1 MYSVLIQNQKTIQ
14 LFQEYYPLFLQLFSN
29 NRVGCC
35 RWIESGRT
43 IDTALPGLEELVGD
57 KKEWRAIIIRVVER
71 DENDMKKLSFNPRN
85 PYDFYCNASKD
96 ASKVQESKVP
106 LIRLTQILGE
116 VPSPEVTFHSDVVQ
130 ERNKSPRCIYVPEG
144 VDQREQDTYR
154 DLVRMYEYDG
164 RKPSEIILYTFYS
177 VRKGNDRKSTKNA
190 WHPEGEVDGFEFAR
204 RNRYSSNCRF
214 VKYEYIKE
222 GTNRKEADLFNFW
235 NSVMLLA
242 SEDIDPSSFQA
253 YRLYNA
259 RVEFNME
266 ALSDTL
272 QRKLDELI
280 GCTNYV
286 EESMRRDV
294 ELKMGEKHPKPEYET
309 TVNAEVRIPKDTS
322 VTVDT
327 EVFHLCP
334 AATSSEG
341 RKWESLRSIAEDTLE
356 SIFRKQD
363 RVLDESANR
372 MRSVSKIPEEMVTPM
387 DKYEKLDME
396 AELDDTFDEILKTQ
410 NTISDSRNI
419 TGERLSTLSNDVKD
433 YIKGRVPR
441 PLAWGVLA
449 VLILMVILS
458 VLPVFIIPQNL
469 TDRNLGGMM
478 AAFGFCALTLGLVEL
493 FVLISQKKTLLDKIE
508 KYNFAMEDNL
518 AVLSQDMMFYSK
530 FVSNIVNFS
539 RGRSILDTLKHKKF
553 ELETEYDLLQ
563 VHNEQIGI
571 FRGRVEKWAKAFYV
585 PISFERNLGKEF
597 AVDVD
602 VKPRDNRLY
611 TFDYNK
617 EYSIPFNY
625 TGERVKSP
633 FSFIGRFIIERE
645 EIFNDAGR
653 DD

>member
-29 NRVGCC
+29 NQVGCC

-71 DENDMKKLSFNPRN
+71 DENDMKKLSFNPHN

-96 ASKVQESKVP
+96 ASKVHESKVP
-106 LIRLTQILGE
+106 LVRLTQILGE
-116 VPSPEVTFHSDVVQ
+116 VPSPEVTFHSDVIQ
-130 ERNKSPRCIYVPEG
+130 ERNKSPRRIYVPEG
-144 VDQREQDTYR
+144 VDKKEQDTYR

-164 RKPSEIILYTFYS
+164 RKPREIILYTFYS
-177 VRKGNDRKSTKNA
+177 VRMGNDRKSTKNA
-190 WHPEGEVDGFEFAR
+190 WHPDGEVDGFEFAK
-204 RNRYSSNCRF
+204 RNRYSRNCRF
-214 VKYEYIKE
+214 VKYEYVKE
-222 GTNRKEADLFNFW
+222 GANRKEADLFNFW

-266 ALSDTL
+266 DLSDTL

-309 TVNAEVRIPKDTS
+309 TVSAEVRIPKDTS

-327 EVFHLCP
+327 EVFHICP
-334 AATSSEG
+334 TAASSEG

-372 MRSVSKIPEEMVTPM
+372 MRAVSKIPEEMVTPM

-419 TGERLSTLSNDVKD
+419 TGEKLSSLSDDVKD

-449 VLILMVILS
+449 VVVLMVILS
-458 VLPVFIIPQNL
+458 VLPAFIIPQKL
-469 TDRNLGGMM
+469 DDRNLGGMM
-478 AAFGFCALTLGLVEL
+478 AAFAFCALTLGLVEL
-493 FVLISQKKTLLDKIE
+493 IVLISQKKTLLDKIE
-508 KYNFAMEDNL
+508 KYNYAMEDNL

-571 FRGRVEKWAKAFYV
+571 FRGKVEKWAKAFYV